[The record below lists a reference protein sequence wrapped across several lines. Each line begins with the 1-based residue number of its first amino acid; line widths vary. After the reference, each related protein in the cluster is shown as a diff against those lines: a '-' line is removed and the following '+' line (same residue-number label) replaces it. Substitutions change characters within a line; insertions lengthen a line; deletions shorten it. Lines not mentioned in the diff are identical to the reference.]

1 MSSTNLDLP
10 VLISAEQIRRREF
23 VTIRRGYDP
32 DQVRAY
38 LEQVADQVELMRST
52 LRDARSQTQTQA
64 PVRVQVA
71 PKAEPDP
78 YEQLGARVASVI
90 READDAAGR
99 IRRDAH
105 RDAEEL
111 TREARTDA
119 DRMRTDAQATAE
131 EAKAQADAAVRAAR
145 EEANRTIAGLA
156 TRRDTLV
163 DQLAT
168 MQERILGVA
177 RDLES
182 AMDVKITMPD
192 LPSMPDLVTD
202 FVPTVVRE
210 EESPVHPFSFLGTRA
225 DEDGADPTMLDPSY
239 EELWEGTDSIKIELP
254 DIPALDL
261 DWGDTP
267 DESLGD

>member
-1 MSSTNLDLP
+1 
-10 VLISAEQIRRREF
+10 
-23 VTIRRGYDP
+23 
-32 DQVRAY
+32 
-38 LEQVADQVELMRST
+38 
-52 LRDARSQTQTQA
+52 
-64 PVRVQVA
+64 
-71 PKAEPDP
+71 
-78 YEQLGARVASVI
+78 VASVI
-90 READDAAGR
+90 READDAASR

-202 FVPTVVRE
+202 FAPTVVRE